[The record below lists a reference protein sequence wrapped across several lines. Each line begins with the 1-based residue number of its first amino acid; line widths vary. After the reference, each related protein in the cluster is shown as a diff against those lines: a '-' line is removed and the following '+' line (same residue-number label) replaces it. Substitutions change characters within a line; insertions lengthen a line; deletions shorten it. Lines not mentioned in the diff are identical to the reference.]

1 MDALL
6 IKNIALSTLTLSL
19 NIALTTDAMALSAV
33 KHHRHQLNT
42 DVDTTSVNRWS
53 EQSIFSPVV
62 REYEP
67 PDNGTPED
75 AKKGAGSR

>member
-6 IKNIALSTLTLSL
+6 IKNIALSTLALSF
-19 NIALTTDAMALSAV
+19 NIALTTEAMALSPIN
-33 KHHRHQLNT
+33 HHRHQLDT
-42 DVDTTSVNRWS
+42 DVDTTYLNRWS
-53 EQSIFSPVV
+53 EHPIFSPVV